1 MRRKPN
7 NYLHKKYFGH
17 RDACGRQRHG
27 KELTVSEEHQG
38 DQCGWRE
45 VKEEQRVGNRVT
57 EVTAI
62 KTGYF
67 SKSDGKPLEG
77 FQLRSNVNYTNYRVL
92 GAPFGEIH

>member
-1 MRRKPN
+1 M
-7 NYLHKKYFGH
+7 
-17 RDACGRQRHG
+17 
-27 KELTVSEEHQG
+27 
-38 DQCGWRE
+38 
-45 VKEEQRVGNRVT
+45 KEEQRVGNRVT
-57 EVTAI
+57 EMTAI